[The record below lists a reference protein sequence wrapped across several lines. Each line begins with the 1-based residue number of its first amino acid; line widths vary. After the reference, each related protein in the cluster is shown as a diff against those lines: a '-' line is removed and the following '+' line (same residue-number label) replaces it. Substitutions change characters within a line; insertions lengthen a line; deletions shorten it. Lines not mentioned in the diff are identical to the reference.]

1 MLLFERFL
9 LGTLSQK
16 YFESKISRTKGD
28 VLRYAYKTVYAFCV
42 GDVNSMK
49 MYYKQFKR
57 IARQYEWFSVLKVMQ
72 TVMENIQFILNYCE
86 DGDKLMSTD
95 NTE

>member
-1 MLLFERFL
+1 MFVVIDERNR
-9 LGTLSQK
+9 SPD
-16 YFESKISRTKGD
+16 E
-28 VLRYAYKTVYAFCV
+28 
-42 GDVNSMK
+42 
-49 MYYKQFKR
+49 R